1 MYGYIFPMYGSQLE
15 TYGYVLDMYWIPM
28 DISFGYI
35 WISFGY
41 GLDLF
46 RIYLRLR
53 PGPAPARRPASAR
66 QCGRRPGVGQAGRCQ
81 WASQS
86 ACHCSSSP
94 GHSDWAGYDASVP
107 GGFIDDACAR
117 LAGFRNITIITSLPV
132 LVVSAN
138 ARRLRW
144 VMENLSL
151 LDKMVRIII
160 S

>member
-1 MYGYIFPMYGSQLE
+1 MYGSQLE
-15 TYGYVLDMYWIPM
+15 TYGYVLDTYWIPM
-28 DISFGYI
+28 DICFGYI

-41 GLDLF
+41 GLDMF
-46 RIYLRLR
+46 RIYSQAEAR
-53 PGPAPARRPASAR
+53 PGASPRRPASACRAGGPGLGR
-66 QCGRRPGVGQAGRCQ
+66 QGRCQ

-86 ACHCSSSP
+86 ASHGSSSP
-94 GHSDWAGYDASVP
+94 GHSDWGGYDASVP
-107 GGFIDDACAR
+107 GGFIHDACAR
-117 LAGFRNITIITSLPV
+117 RAGFRNITIITSLPV

-144 VMENLSL
+144 VMVNLSL